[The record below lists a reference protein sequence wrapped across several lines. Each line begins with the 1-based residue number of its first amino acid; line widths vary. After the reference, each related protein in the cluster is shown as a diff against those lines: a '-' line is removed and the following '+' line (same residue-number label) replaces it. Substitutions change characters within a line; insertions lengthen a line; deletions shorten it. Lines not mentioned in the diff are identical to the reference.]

1 MSRLVDRDIR
11 ARCGSNPKTSLIY
24 PFDKDSLQPCSYDL
38 HLAGDYMTELPVDK
52 PVGLGEKPWERHT
65 AEDVI
70 ELKPGQFIL
79 GSTIERVSIG
89 LYLSAN
95 VNGRSSWGR
104 MGIIVHA
111 TAGFVDPGFS
121 GQITLEI
128 KNISDITTVVLPVG
142 EAIAQISFDQLTRSP
157 ESRYGD
163 TALGSLYQGQE
174 GPTPAAPPIVSA
186 RT

>member
-11 ARCGSNPKTSLIY
+11 ARCGSNPETSLIC

-52 PVGLGEKPWERHT
+52 PVGLGEKLWERHA

-104 MGIIVHA
+104 MGVAIHV

-128 KNISDITTVVLPVG
+128 KNISDVTTVVLPVG
-142 EAIAQISFDQLTRSP
+142 TAIAQISFDELTRSP

-163 TALGSLYQGQE
+163 AALGSLYQGQK
-174 GPTPAAPPIVSA
+174 GATPAAPPIVSV